1 MRFSTA
7 VRATAAA
14 VAAVLALTPPAHA
27 FDAHT
32 FRDKQGDVKA
42 GPGAKKWMKRT
53 TDIRRVRVADLG
65 KDVQVRFRVTNLV
78 LPRPDASGPPTS
90 FTAST
95 KIKTN
100 ETLFARIEI
109 YPDGTVIDPGEG
121 EVQASMH
128 REQPQALFPFHL
140 LLSLDVDPAKVERI
154 GQREGWRT
162 LRCWRGP
169 PGHPCFELIEFW
181 IENRLMIEIAT
192 PEMLP
197 NYVALATTEAHD
209 RFLSG
214 RAAPEPE
221 PV

>member
-78 LPRPDASGPPTS
+78 LPRPDASGSPTS

-109 YPDGTVIDPGEG
+109 YPDGTTLGCLDSRGGGTCDLRVTYSLRNDTFAVRIPETLLGTAKFTVTQFWTYLMD
-121 EVQASMH
+121 ASVGIY
-128 REQPQALFPFHL
+128 AT
-140 LLSLDVDPAKVERI
+140 DTKKVNK
-154 GQREGWRT
+154 T
-162 LRCWRGP
+162 
-169 PGHPCFELIEFW
+169 F
-181 IENRLMIEIAT
+181 RL
-192 PEMLP
+192 
-197 NYVALATTEAHD
+197 
-209 RFLSG
+209 
-214 RAAPEPE
+214 
-221 PV
+221 